1 MLDVWELLKNV
12 DWTSKLQPILASIE
26 ATDPRF
32 VALLV
37 VILGYLGS
45 KMVSGQPTLRALG
58 LRLALVAFLLYGGYA
73 YYDTAGTEP
82 RDYLTIGLRAFNAGA
97 GVLAFTWITLP
108 ILTFVYN
115 HLRLALAAF
124 LGYGVYAIIRNGSF
138 DTEQLPWIAAQGMI
152 AVALT
157 LIAAWIVHPI
167 WDFIKELLPKPAVAP
182 QPAAPPPAPVAP
194 AQIVSPQIVPPPA
207 PLPPPLPPALPPDYT
222 HWQQHRLVQSL
233 PPEPPVQHPPAIAV
247 SPLEMETQRRRD
259 KIRLR
264 IELAYLMA
272 MPAIASRFPRPVF
285 DDFVHRYLGDH
296 LPADDVEENG
306 RQLEMILHE
315 HQRQAQQ
322 AQESRSLLILQEH
335 QQHVPQARPLE
346 DMLRNLL
353 EEHKRPTALPLEHI
367 NGNHHVRPAELPP
380 HHAADESMSN

>member
-12 DWTSKLQPILASIE
+12 DWASKLQPILASME

-32 VALLV
+32 LALLV
-37 VILGYLGS
+37 VIFGYLGS
-45 KMVSGQPTLRALG
+45 KMVSGQPALRALG
-58 LRLALVAFLLYGGYA
+58 LRLGAVAFLLYGGYA
-73 YYDTAGTEP
+73 YYEAGSAQP
-82 RDYLTIGLRAFNAGA
+82 RDYLSIGLRAFNAGA

-108 ILTFVYN
+108 IFTFVYN

-124 LGYGVYAIIRNGSF
+124 LGYGVYAIIRDGGF
-138 DTEQLPWIAAQGMI
+138 DSDQLPLIAAQGTI

-157 LIAAWIVHPI
+157 LVAAWIVHPI
-167 WDFIKELLPKPAVAP
+167 WDFIKEMLPKPPVRPEVAALPPAP
-182 QPAAPPPAPVAP
+182 QPAPIPPP
-194 AQIVSPQIVPPPA
+194 
-207 PLPPPLPPALPPDYT
+207 PLPPPLPPALPPEYT
-222 HWQQHRLVQSL
+222 AWQNRLVVPQ
-233 PPEPPVQHPPAIAV
+233 PKPEPPAMQHPPALTV
-247 SPLEMETQRRRD
+247 SPLELETQRRRD

-272 MPAIASRFPRPVF
+272 MPAIAHRFPRPVF

-315 HQRQAQQ
+315 HQRQAQL

-335 QQHVPQARPLE
+335 QQHASPQQGRPLE
-346 DMLRNLL
+346 DLLRNLL
-353 EEHKRPTALPLEHI
+353 EEHKRPAALPLEHI
-367 NGNHHVRPAELPP
+367 NGNHHVRSADLPP
-380 HHAADESMSN
+380 HHTTSVDESMSN

>member
-12 DWTSKLQPILASIE
+12 DWASKLQPILASME

-32 VALLV
+32 LALLV
-37 VILGYLGS
+37 VIFGYLGS
-45 KMVSGQPTLRALG
+45 KMVSGQPALRALG
-58 LRLALVAFLLYGGYA
+58 LRLGAVAFLLYGGYA
-73 YYDTAGTEP
+73 YYEAGPTET
-82 RDYLTIGLRAFNAGA
+82 RDYLSIGLRAFNAGA

-124 LGYGVYAIIRNGSF
+124 LGYGAYAIIRNGSF
-138 DTEQLPWIAAQGMI
+138 DTDQLPLIAAQGTI

-167 WDFIKELLPKPAVAP
+167 WDFIKEMLPKPPVRAEVAAAPPAP
-182 QPAAPPPAPVAP
+182 QPVPAPAP
-194 AQIVSPQIVPPPA
+194 LLPA
-207 PLPPPLPPALPPDYT
+207 PLPP
-222 HWQQHRLVQSL
+222 VL
-233 PPEPPVQHPPAIAV
+233 PPEYTVWQNRLVVPEPRPHPPGPQHPPALAV
-247 SPLEMETQRRRD
+247 SPLELETQRRRD

-272 MPAIASRFPRPVF
+272 MPAIAHRFPRPVF

-315 HQRQAQQ
+315 HQRQAQL

-335 QQHVPQARPLE
+335 QQHAAPQPGRPLE

-367 NGNHHVRPAELPP
+367 NGNHHVRPSDLPA
-380 HHAADESMSN
+380 HRTASADESISN